1 MKVNAKTCVINVIRK
16 LLLEIHNF
24 TKFDYLLVEMLGFDF
39 RTKSTVQ
46 HTKRDI
52 FARPIIF
59 QLQLISISYFHVVC
73 SIGYT
78 YYIFV

>member
-46 HTKRDI
+46 HTKRDT